1 MRRILLLLTS
11 IVVALG
17 MAAWGKRGQVE
28 REQNNSTPE
37 ATVAA
42 LLDAVKEGDQTKVNQ
57 YVAQN
62 DSMYS
67 EESETDITQSKIM
80 FENITYDIQSVDVID
95 TEGTAGVAVDITNID
110 MNIVMQQYMEKALE
124 ASENSTDMTEEEAMT
139 LLKDSIAENKEN
151 TITKTVNLE
160 VKKAEDGQWKVKTTD
175 ELNSILTGGLSEE
188 TFQ

>member
-11 IVVALG
+11 VVVALG
-17 MAAWGKRGQVE
+17 MAACGKSGQVE
-28 REQNNSTPE
+28 SKQNNSTPE

-67 EESETDITQSKIM
+67 EESETDVTQSKIM

-95 TEGTAGVAVDITNID
+95 TEGTAGVTVDITNID

-124 ASENSTDMTEEEAMT
+124 ASANVADMTQEEAMT

-160 VKKAEDGQWKVKTTD
+160 VKRAEDGQWKVKTTD
-175 ELNSILTGGLSEE
+175 ELNTILTGGLSEE

>member
-17 MAAWGKRGQVE
+17 MAACGKSGQVE
-28 REQNNSTPE
+28 SEQNNSTPE

-110 MNIVMQQYMEKALE
+110 MNIVMQEYMKKALE

-160 VKKAEDGQWKVKTTD
+160 VKKAEDGQWKVKTTE
-175 ELNSILTGGLSEE
+175 ELNTILTGGLSEE

>member
-1 MRRILLLLTS
+1 MRKILLLLTAF
-11 IVVALG
+11 VVALG
-17 MAAWGKRGQVE
+17 MVACGKSEQAE
-28 REQNNSTPE
+28 SEQNSSTPE

-57 YVAQN
+57 YVSQY

-67 EESETDITQSKIM
+67 EDSETDITQVKVM
-80 FENITYDIQSVDVID
+80 FENVTYHIQSVDVID
-95 TEGTAGVAVDITNID
+95 TEGTAVVTVDVTNID
-110 MNIVMQQYMEKALE
+110 MNIVMQEYMKKALE

-151 TITKTVNLE
+151 TITKTVDLE
-160 VKKAEDGQWKVKTTD
+160 VKRAEDGEWKVKTTD
-175 ELNSILTGGLSEE
+175 ELNTILMGGLSEE

>member
-17 MAAWGKRGQVE
+17 MAGCGKSGQVE
-28 REQNNSTPE
+28 SEQNNSTPE

-110 MNIVMQQYMEKALE
+110 MNIVMQEYMKKALE
-124 ASENSTDMTEEEAMT
+124 ASENSTDMTQEEAMT